1 MYTGTQKKAIVIKN
15 TGNSMFEAAYFILKD
30 DLSSIKESEMV
41 REANKILK
49 NNLIGGYFYDDRKH
63 KKNKGKN
70 GGFYFFLGAL
80 ISGFLCIGAFLLLKQ
95 IGF

>member
-30 DLSSIKESEMV
+30 DLSNVKESEMV

-49 NNLIGGYFYDDRKH
+49 NNLIGGYFFNEPKN
-63 KKNKGKN
+63 KKNKDIKGT
-70 GGFYFFLGAL
+70 FYFFMGAL
-80 ISGFLCIGAFLLLKQ
+80 ISGLLCVGAFVLLKQ
-95 IGF
+95 IGV